1 MEDLEK
7 KDEILGE
14 IFNSITYTSS
24 EDLNNL
30 IDNMTQEQLKLFTN
44 LALTSAFQ
52 RGSFTIVE
60 TEIVSKIL
68 TLKSR
73 VTDTQVEII
82 YSKAQ
87 G

>member
-1 MEDLEK
+1 MSDTEK

-14 IFNSITYTSS
+14 IFNSITYKSS
-24 EDLNNL
+24 EDLNAL
-30 IDNMTQEQLKLFTN
+30 LDNITQEQLKLFTN

-68 TLKSR
+68 RNL
-73 VTDTQVEII
+73 
-82 YSKAQ
+82 
-87 G
+87 

>member
-30 IDNMTQEQLKLFTN
+30 IDHMTQEQLKLFTN

-68 TLKSR
+68 RNL
-73 VTDTQVEII
+73 
-82 YSKAQ
+82 
-87 G
+87 

>member
-1 MEDLEK
+1 MDDSEK

-30 IDNMTQEQLKLFTN
+30 LDNITSEQLKWFTN

-52 RGSFTIVE
+52 RGSFSIIE

-68 TLKSR
+68 RTL
-73 VTDTQVEII
+73 
-82 YSKAQ
+82 
-87 G
+87 

>member
-68 TLKSR
+68 RNL
-73 VTDTQVEII
+73 
-82 YSKAQ
+82 
-87 G
+87 